1 MARLILLNGAPGSG
15 KSTLAEL
22 LAQDRPLMLP
32 IDVDGI
38 KHSLGSWS
46 EDTWASGLH
55 ARRLTVALAREQL
68 GAGHDVVVGQYLART
83 EFIEALESLA
93 EECGAA
99 FLELLLDLDT
109 ATLAERLADRS
120 TAPTRPEHG
129 VNNSLVGPED
139 AEHLV
144 RSMEGIRRSRP
155 GAVVVD
161 ASGTVSAALE
171 RLRAALR

>member
-83 EFIEALESLA
+83 EFIEALE
-93 EECGAA
+93 
-99 FLELLLDLDT
+99 
-109 ATLAERLADRS
+109 
-120 TAPTRPEHG
+120 
-129 VNNSLVGPED
+129 N
-139 AEHLV
+139 
-144 RSMEGIRRSRP
+144 RSRWIVRGREHFMDTHLCAVLHHEVSKCPP
-155 GAVVVD
+155 GID
-161 ASGTVSAALE
+161 ANQHVNPRSCPATQSLPALPAQRTGWRRDGESARWSPSHRPRYLG
-171 RLRAALR
+171 